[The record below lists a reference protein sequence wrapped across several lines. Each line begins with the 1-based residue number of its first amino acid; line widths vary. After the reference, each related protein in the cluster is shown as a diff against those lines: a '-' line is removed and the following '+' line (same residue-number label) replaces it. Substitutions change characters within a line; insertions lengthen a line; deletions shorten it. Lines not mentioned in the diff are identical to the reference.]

1 MILPGYRANWPSTS
15 FCLDPALK
23 PVLCTIPMETIS
35 ELELAAD
42 ARLAEAKALMSL
54 GLFAGGIYLAGY
66 AAEMTLKYAVFRF
79 EGAGLGDPV
88 PPRLGPAKTKAK
100 ELIGDIDPENYHSLV
115 FWALLL
121 RELRRRKNQAFH
133 PSIGKELS
141 NRAKRLYVHWRVNM
155 RYRKLVIGADDA
167 KKVLE
172 DVDWFRRQSN
182 QLWRS

>member
-1 MILPGYRANWPSTS
+1 MLLRQ
-15 FCLDPALK
+15 LLE
-23 PVLCTIPMETIS
+23 CTPETVQG
-35 ELELAAD
+35 LVLAAD
-42 ARLAEAKALMSL
+42 ERYWEGYELLLAGRS
-54 GLFAGGIYLAGY
+54 FASIYLWGY
-66 AAEMTLKYAVFRF
+66 VAEMLLKSAALRF
-79 EGAGLGDPV
+79 DGAQPSELVG
-88 PPRLGPAKTKAK
+88 PRLGPAKTKAK